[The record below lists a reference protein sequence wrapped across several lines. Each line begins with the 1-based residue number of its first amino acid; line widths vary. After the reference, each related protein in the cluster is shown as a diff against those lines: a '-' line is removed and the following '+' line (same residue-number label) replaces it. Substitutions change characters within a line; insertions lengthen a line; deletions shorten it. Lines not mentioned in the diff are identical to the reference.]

1 MTTPSFIQGIP
12 LGETESQ
19 GLAAG
24 KKPDIFKI
32 GLDTPAKCECPIL
45 GQLSAKSFLNSSVK
59 TGTTL
64 KRSSTI
70 P

>member
-1 MTTPSFIQGIP
+1 MATPSFIQGIP
-12 LGETESQ
+12 LAETESR

-24 KKPDIFKI
+24 ENLDILWK
-32 GLDTPAKCECPIL
+32 GLDTPAKWECPIL
-45 GQLSAKSFLNSSVK
+45 DQLSAKSFLNSSVR